1 MLRHPEA
8 LNHRIHARHISQAH
22 AMLPHMG
29 AGAGQGLE
37 DAYFVARL
45 LSHPNTNKGNIEVR
59 CHAAHV
65 TPLNALLMPYGRAV
79 SPAGLL
85 AHPPAPGADGLAR

>member
-1 MLRHPEA
+1 
-8 LNHRIHARHISQAH
+8 
-22 AMLPHMG
+22 MLPHMG

-45 LSHPNTNKGNIEVR
+45 LSHPSTNKGNIEVR
-59 CHAAHV
+59 CYAARV
-65 TPLNALLMPYGRAV
+65 TPLNALLMPYARAG

-85 AHPPAPGADGLAR
+85 AHPPAPGADGLARQSLCREGV